1 MGKTRKGFKSRIKRR
16 EKKREKKKKRCMT
29 VRKVMRGG
37 FMEDGGLSFLQTIV
51 LAMNEHYGTNQDLVP
66 YLKEA
71 LGEKV

>member
-16 EKKREKKKKRCMT
+16 EKNKKKKRCMT
-29 VRKVMRGG
+29 VRNVMRGG
-37 FMEDGGLSFLQTIV
+37 FMEDGGLSFLQTIM